1 MQLSSHA
8 RSFIGTTVLAILSAI
23 ALVGLIGIT
32 LFAPWRAIA
41 PQFFPE
47 WAIYVLVGCITA
59 TLSALAAVVT
69 LVAIG
74 GIVVVVRDFCEERG
88 IPYFP
93 VRPRERIAGPT
104 KLAIRTLLSPN
115 ASLRPGEMVEVR
127 SLPEILATLD
137 ERGCLDG
144 LPFMPE
150 MAAFCGHLVP
160 VHRRIEKVWD
170 YVHGTGMRRVRDAV
184 LLQGLRCN
192 GQSHGGCQAACQ
204 LIWKEAWLKRPYAP
218 QSGFVPNLVPQLNID
233 ACTQVLAEGKLRF
246 ICQMTEVLQRASSPL
261 PLWSVGHYL
270 RDLWTGN
277 VRLEPALVA
286 IGVRLFNSM
295 QWRLGGSIW
304 PVLKPPDSETSPH
317 QTLNLQPGQMVRV
330 KSKHAIEL
338 TLNRHARNRGLDFG
352 GELIYYCGGSYRV
365 TAVINRI
372 VHERTGELLV
382 LKTPSV
388 LLEGVGGIG
397 GSILNPHNEYYFW
410 REIWLDPEPSSS
422 EVPVGGHRSSL
433 PAGGIIETDPSIAQ
447 SHDAND
453 TKP

>member
-8 RSFIGTTVLAILSAI
+8 RSFIGTTVLAILSAVALI
-23 ALVGLIGIT
+23 ALIGIT
-32 LFAPWRAIA
+32 LFASRRAIELH
-41 PQFFPE
+41 FLPE
-47 WAIYVLVGCITA
+47 WAIYVSVGLITG
-59 TLSALAAVVT
+59 TLSAITAVVT

-74 GIVVVVRDFCEERG
+74 GIVVVVRDFCEDRG
-88 IPYFP
+88 VAYFP

-104 KLAIRTLLSPN
+104 KLAIRALLSPN
-115 ASLRPGEMVEVR
+115 APLRPGEMVEVR

-170 YVHGTGMRRVRDAV
+170 YIHGTGMRRVRDAV

-204 LIWKEAWLKRPYAP
+204 LIWKEAWLKRPYAHH
-218 QSGFVPNLVPQLNID
+218 SDFLPNLVPQLNID
-233 ACTQVLAEGKLRF
+233 AHTQVLAEGKLRY

-261 PLWSVGHYL
+261 PMRSVGHYL
-270 RDLWTGN
+270 RDLWVGN
-277 VRLEPALVA
+277 LRLGPLLAAVS
-286 IGVRLFNSM
+286 VRLFNSM

-304 PVLKPPDSETSPH
+304 PVVKPTDSETSPH
-317 QTLNLQPGQMVRV
+317 QTLNLQPGQMARI

-338 TLNRHARNRGLDFG
+338 TLNRNARNRGLGFG
-352 GELIYYCGGSYRV
+352 GDMVVYCGASYRV
-365 TAVINRI
+365 SAVINRI
-372 VHERTGELLV
+372 VHEGTGELLV

-388 LLEGVGGIG
+388 LLEGVTGIG

-410 REIWLDPEPSSS
+410 REIWLDPEPSSC
-422 EVPVGGHRSSL
+422 EVSAVDHASSL
-433 PAGGIIETDPSIAQ
+433 PAAEIIETDSSIAQ
-447 SHDAND
+447 SYDAND

>member
-8 RSFIGTTVLAILSAI
+8 RSFIGTTVLAILSAA
-23 ALVGLIGIT
+23 ALVGLIGTT
-32 LFAPWRAIA
+32 LFAPWHAAA
-41 PQFFPE
+41 PQFLPE
-47 WAIYVLVGCITA
+47 WAVYVLIGCITF
-59 TLSALAAVVT
+59 TLLALAAVAT

-74 GIVVVVRDFCEERG
+74 GIIVVVRDFCEERG
-88 IPYFP
+88 VPYFP

-104 KLAIRTLLSPN
+104 RLAIRALLSPN
-115 ASLRPGEMVEVR
+115 APLRPGEMVEVR

-137 ERGCLDG
+137 DRGCLDG

-150 MAAFCGHLVP
+150 MAAHCGHLLP

-184 LLQGLRCN
+184 LLQGQRCN

-218 QSGFVPNLVPQLNID
+218 QSDVVPNLVPQLDID
-233 ACTQVLAEGKLRF
+233 ACTQVIADGKPRYV
-246 ICQMTEVLQRASSPL
+246 CQMTEVLQRASTPL
-261 PLWSVGHYL
+261 PLWSVSHYL

-277 VRLEPALVA
+277 ARLGPVLVA
-286 IGVRLFNSM
+286 VGVRLFNSL
-295 QWRLGGSIW
+295 QWRAGGSIW
-304 PVLKPPDSETSPH
+304 PVLKPTDSETSPH
-317 QTLNLQPGQMVRV
+317 QTLNLQPGQMARV

-352 GELIYYCGGSYRV
+352 GELIYYCGGSYRI

-372 VHERTGELLV
+372 VHERTGEMLE

-388 LLEGVGGIG
+388 ILEGVGGIG

-422 EVPVGGHRSSL
+422 EATVGGHSPSL
-433 PAGGIIETDPSIAQ
+433 PAEAVVETNPSIAQ
-447 SHDAND
+447 